1 MRVKTQNPIKLQ
13 TKQRGWNYDT
23 KYTMKKVSNTELLK
37 FYLIMISNGQ
47 LELGSAG
54 YKRMCEILQ
63 KVIVDEI
70 KVKRVSYH
78 LRNSP
83 ARKEASRII
92 ATANTYIKEY
102 ESFIKKIGAQA

>member
-1 MRVKTQNPIKLQ
+1 MRIKTQNPIKLQ
-13 TKQRGWNYDT
+13 TKQRGWNYDK
-23 KYTMKKVSNTELLK
+23 KYTMKNVSNTELLK

-70 KVKRVSYH
+70 KVKRVSY

-102 ESFIKKIGAQA
+102 ESFMKRIGAQA

>member
-1 MRVKTQNPIKLQ
+1 MRIKTQNPIKLQ
-13 TKQRGWNYDT
+13 TKQRGWNYDK
-23 KYTMKKVSNTELLK
+23 KYTMKNVSNTELLK

-70 KVKRVSYH
+70 KVKRVSY
-78 LRNSP
+78 LKNSP

-102 ESFIKKIGAQA
+102 ESFMKRIGAQA

>member
-1 MRVKTQNPIKLQ
+1 MRIKTQNPIKLQ

-23 KYTMKKVSNTELLK
+23 KYTMKKVSNSELLK

-70 KVKRVSYH
+70 KVKRVSY
-78 LRNSP
+78 LKNSP

-102 ESFIKKIGAQA
+102 ESFMKRIGAQA

>member
-1 MRVKTQNPIKLQ
+1 MKVKTQNPINLQ

-23 KYTMKKVSNTELLK
+23 RYTMKKVSNTELLK

-70 KVKRVSYH
+70 KAKRVRH

-83 ARKEASRII
+83 SRKEALRII
-92 ATANTYIKEY
+92 ATANAYIKEY

>member
-70 KVKRVSYH
+70 KVKRVNY

-83 ARKEASRII
+83 ARKETSRII

-102 ESFIKKIGAQA
+102 ESFMKRIGAQA

>member
-1 MRVKTQNPIKLQ
+1 MRIKTQNPIKLQ
-13 TKQRGWNYDT
+13 TKQRGWNYDK
-23 KYTMKKVSNTELLK
+23 KYTMKNVSNTELLK

-70 KVKRVSYH
+70 KVKRVSY
-78 LRNSP
+78 LRNSS

-102 ESFIKKIGAQA
+102 ESFMKRIGAQA